1 MSPFDDSDMK
11 IFREKEERPTSDGAE
26 VQALAEEMKR
36 QRLNGNSERAKRLGV
51 RLASL
56 APDSDDV
63 DSLDLPR
70 LLGSPLPSAEIMEQ
84 LRILLIFTAE
94 ACLHLYTP
102 SPLLATTAVNALYDR
117 LIEEDPGF
125 YDTISNGAAFSFYY
139 VALRHGGKAAEN
151 IGDAFAMLCGKED
164 DRSLIQLGA
173 RVYQYV
179 TRKVREMIGETRF
192 AEGRSSS

>member
-1 MSPFDDSDMK
+1 MSTFDDSDMK
-11 IFREKEERPTSDGAE
+11 IFREKEGRAASDGAE
-26 VQALAEEMKR
+26 VQALAEEMKQ
-36 QRLNGNSERAKRLGV
+36 QRLNGNSERAKRLGI

-56 APDSDDV
+56 APDSADA
-63 DSLDLPR
+63 DSLNLLR
-70 LLGSPLPSAEIMEQ
+70 LLGNPLPAKEMEQ
-84 LRILLIFTAE
+84 VRILLIFTAE

-139 VALRHGGKAAEN
+139 VALRHSGKTAEN
-151 IGDAFAMLCGKED
+151 IGDAFAMLCGKEE
-164 DRSLIQLGA
+164 DRSLSQLGA

-192 AEGRSSS
+192 VESRLSP